1 MSATENSLISIFT
14 SIFAWYHLFLMIS
27 SIILNP
33 LIAFVCIKSRNL
45 RSTSTFKLLAF
56 NSINDIIVCFEW
68 NLADFVNTVIGYNL
82 SRRSLVYCR
91 LATYFLQYSTLNLSS
106 WMYVSISL
114 DRLLSLSL
122 ANWSR
127 VHFARFRPYYYSA
140 LLAAIM
146 FAVNFNEIFTVGYS
160 FVGNGTEVVVCNKN
174 TNGSF
179 PWNIVMAQVNFCL
192 VLLVVVRKK
201 RS

>member
-1 MSATENSLISIFT
+1 MSAAENSLISIFT
-14 SIFAWYHLFLMIS
+14 AIFAWYHLFLMVS

-33 LIAFVCIKSRNL
+33 LVAFVCIKSRNL

-68 NLADFVNTVIGYNL
+68 NLADFVNTAIGYNL

-122 ANWSR
+122 ANWTR

-179 PWNIVMAQVNFCL
+179 PWNKVMAQVNFRS
-192 VLLVVVRKK
+192 VLMVVVRKK
-201 RS
+201 RN